1 MKNVLVGQSG
11 GPTAVINSSLA
22 GVYETA
28 KACGAEH
35 VYGMQ
40 YGIAGVLDYSAQLD
54 EGVREGWIT
63 VEERKQLE
71 ELRAITL
78 DTITVDDFDVHE
90 LRAAS
95 YYDLPQT
102 QRQPREAA

>member
-1 MKNVLVGQSG
+1 M
-11 GPTAVINSSLA
+11 
-22 GVYETA
+22 
-28 KACGAEH
+28 
-35 VYGMQ
+35 
-40 YGIAGVLDYSAQLD
+40 
-54 EGVREGWIT
+54 REGWIT

-95 YYDLPQT
+95 YYDLPQHK
-102 QRQPREAA
+102 RQPREAA